1 MTKSLTAIFAIA
13 LLNITIS
20 FPALAKSAA
29 EERAESN
36 QMVQQSLA
44 DFKKENAELAGKIS
58 GSVGYAVFSNAGI
71 NLFVISAGGGHGVA
85 IDNVSGKRTYMKMGE
100 AGVGFGAGVKDFR
113 ALMVFKTRESYDK
126 FVESGWLFGA
136 QADASAKAGDKGG
149 SAESEGAIGDVEI
162 YQMTE
167 AGLSLEATIKGTK
180 FWKDK
185 DLNQG

>member
-1 MTKSLTAIFAIA
+1 MTRTLKTIFAIT
-13 LLNITIS
+13 LLNLCVS
-20 FPALAKSAA
+20 MPALSKSAA
-29 EERAESN
+29 EERAESD
-36 QMVQQSLA
+36 QMVQESLA
-44 DFKKENAELAGKIS
+44 DFKKENGELAGKIN
-58 GSVGYAVFSNAGI
+58 GAVGYAVFSNAGI

-85 IDNVSGKRTYMKMGE
+85 IDNISGKRTYMNMGE

-149 SAESEGAIGDVEI
+149 SAESEGAVGDVEI

-167 AGLSLEATIKGTK
+167 AGLSLEATVKGTK

-185 DLNQG
+185 DLN

>member
-1 MTKSLTAIFAIA
+1 MTKSLKAIFAIA
-13 LLNITIS
+13 LLNMTIS
-20 FPALAKSAA
+20 MPAFSKSAA
-29 EERAESN
+29 EERAESD
-36 QMVQQSLA
+36 QMVQETLV
-44 DFKKENAELAGKIS
+44 DFKKENSDIADKIN
-58 GSVGYAVFSNAGI
+58 GAVGYAVFSNAGI

-85 IDNVSGKRTYMKMGE
+85 IDNQSGKRTYMNMGE

-113 ALMVFKTRESYDK
+113 ALMIFNTREAYDK

-149 SAESEGAIGDVEI
+149 SAEGEGAIGDVDI

-167 AGLSLEATIKGTK
+167 AGLSLEATVKGTK

-185 DLNQG
+185 DLNQS